1 MNFEGAPGALEVP
14 RRPLGRDLPQP
25 LRSRQMPAARWP
37 LIRLVRTEP
46 AHGRLR
52 FEHVPELLRDARLDH
67 LLGRDLDRRAI
78 RRERTTE
85 VPREGP
91 TPRRR
96 MRGTRTVEGPVSRRP
111 GNGDCR
117 KGTAG
122 ADPQW
127 PVHVCRTRLSG
138 TVIIRQDS
146 VIQAAWR
153 RFQPLRRS
161 LPRGRPRAGYSATGS
176 VPAVRRPAVG
186 STPPGNTS
194 RPVASMTLP
203 APAAVPPNVS
213 SLRPLVARQLR
224 CAPSPSP
231 TTRHS
236 PLPCGSG
243 RQAVRFGRNPKDR
256 FGIVHDVGPA
266 AV

>member
-1 MNFEGAPGALEVP
+1 
-14 RRPLGRDLPQP
+14 
-25 LRSRQMPAARWP
+25 MPAARWP

-52 FEHVPELLRDARLDH
+52 FEH
-67 LLGRDLDRRAI
+67 GIDLDRRAI

-127 PVHVCRTRLSG
+127 PVHVCRTRLSE
-138 TVIIRQDS
+138 TVNAGPVDCEGHRRKRRAARQKRRGPITERWS
-146 VIQAAWR
+146 GRSFTCGSTVAVRATGAARHGKRPQTKPTSLTRGVTWSTCPRRRRAAAWKR
-153 RFQPLRRS
+153 ADTGRYLRENS
-161 LPRGRPRAGYSATGS
+161 NDRGALRVRHGR
-176 VPAVRRPAVG
+176 VAVRR
-186 STPPGNTS
+186 
-194 RPVASMTLP
+194 
-203 APAAVPPNVS
+203 
-213 SLRPLVARQLR
+213 AR
-224 CAPSPSP
+224 
-231 TTRHS
+231 
-236 PLPCGSG
+236 
-243 RQAVRFGRNPKDR
+243 
-256 FGIVHDVGPA
+256 
-266 AV
+266 